1 MACFSGKTREGPVEV
16 GRDKVTG
23 KKGRRK
29 EALRLHG
36 LCQESSM
43 MPVSR
48 CHSGW
53 LRAVEVKPL
62 GFGFGSAVA
71 M

>member
-1 MACFSGKTREGPVEV
+1 MASFSGKTREGLVEV
-16 GRDKVTG
+16 GRDKMMG
-23 KKGRRK
+23 NRRK

-36 LCQESSM
+36 LCQESSK
-43 MPVSR
+43 MPISK

-53 LRAVEVKPL
+53 LSDVEGHHL